1 MNRTIGLFWLLPFLL
16 LASSCSS
23 PSERKPLEHAWKD
36 GPQPIC
42 IAPPADVMVKG
53 VTANADLA
61 AAKIGTLLK
70 GTGGVSVDV
79 ERIRREVP
87 ADVAAFEVID
97 YRLCIQYG
105 NQVLSKEEYLSFT
118 KHILPAIKQQTPE
131 NPIAKVPG
139 VAQPSLL
146 ATCHQSTPGLKRQP
160 KVFILAWRSVL
171 ERLQNERTT
180 YDLLNLFQVWGRIP
194 VGLTGKD
201 LIQEATFTLNCLGEE
216 GQLKMERLGVTSRYW
231 GEDFENQRIIF
242 RTP

>member
-1 MNRTIGLFWLLPFLL
+1 LLTFLLL

-42 IAPPADVMVKG
+42 VAPPADVMVKG
-53 VTANADLA
+53 VTANAELQA
-61 AAKIGTLLK
+61 TKIGTLFK

-79 ERIRREVP
+79 ERIMWEVP
-87 ADVAAFEVID
+87 ADVAAFEVTE
-97 YRLCIQYG
+97 YRLRIQYG

-118 KHILPAIKQQTPE
+118 KQILPAIKQQTPD

-146 ATCHQSTPGLKRQP
+146 ATCHQSIAGLKRQP
-160 KVFILAWRSVL
+160 KVFVLAWHSVL
-171 ERLQNERTT
+171 ERLHNERTT

-201 LIQEATFTLNCLGEE
+201 LIQEAIYLLNCLAEE
-216 GQLKMERLGVTSRYW
+216 GH
-231 GEDFENQRIIF
+231 
-242 RTP
+242 